1 MMSRTETGK
10 SIMTNLADIIH
21 EIVTEKVTEDA
32 VRQEVAKHVEKFVV
46 DVISSQMRQYSDVGK
61 AIEKALTE
69 SLRVDH
75 LNLPSYGAMVQKLL
89 KSQIEATVQP
99 LIAGRLAEDMQQL
112 LTLAPKTVK
121 LSEIVKEML
130 EGCSA
135 YQDGQTGDLVT
146 CIVERTEYGS
156 IWVYLDDDH
165 HYPDREKYQSSTR
178 LLIKEDGTISSGT
191 CDTGDIGI
199 SKQSGKRI
207 TFGRGYGL
215 AQKVMS
221 FYACGTVIEID
232 EDSVSTYRDYD

>member
-1 MMSRTETGK
+1 
-10 SIMTNLADIIH
+10 MTDLAEIIH
-21 EIVTEKVTEDA
+21 QTVDAKITEDI
-32 VRQEVAKHVEKFVV
+32 VRQEVEKHVEKLVAS
-46 DVISSQMRQYSDVGK
+46 VIDSQMRQYGDVGK

-69 SLRVDH
+69 SLKLER
-75 LNLPSYGAMVQKLL
+75 LNLPSYGDMVQKLL
-89 KSQIEATVQP
+89 KTQIEATVQP
-99 LIAGRLAEDMQQL
+99 LVAGRLAEDMQQL

-135 YQDGQTGDLVT
+135 YEDGQTGDLVT
-146 CIVERTEYGS
+146 CIVERTHYGS
-156 IWVYLDDDH
+156 IWVYLDDNH
-165 HYPDREKYQSSTR
+165 HYADREKYQCSTR
-178 LLIKEDGTISSGT
+178 LLIREDGMISSGT

-199 SKQSGKRI
+199 SKHSGKKI

-232 EDSVSTYRDYD
+232 EHNVSTYRDYD